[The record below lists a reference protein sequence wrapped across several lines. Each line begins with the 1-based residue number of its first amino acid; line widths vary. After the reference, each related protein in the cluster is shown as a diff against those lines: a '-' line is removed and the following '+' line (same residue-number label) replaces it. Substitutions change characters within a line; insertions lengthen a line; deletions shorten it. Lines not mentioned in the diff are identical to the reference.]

1 MHFQSL
7 TVSCFVNDESC
18 ELKIH
23 GNQLYMRDF
32 IITLEHNV
40 KGIVFGCQKFFLI
53 FETFLSN
60 DCRDMEF
67 KNNMSAY
74 DYNGNYLY
82 DVGELIQTQTHF
94 VSARINVKTSE
105 EENIYPQ
112 IPIGHEYMTCF
123 CFDRSFI
130 LDITDDQ
137 LITVEDLR

>member
-7 TVSCFVNDESC
+7 TVSCFVNDKPC

-23 GNQLYMRDF
+23 GNQLYMKDF

-40 KGIVFGCQKFFLI
+40 KGIVFGGQKFFLI
-53 FETFLSN
+53 FEAFLSN

-67 KNNMSAY
+67 KNNMAAY

-82 DVGELIQTQTHF
+82 DVGELIQTSIHF
-94 VSARINVKTSE
+94 VSARINVKTSQK
-105 EENIYPQ
+105 ENLYPQ

-130 LDITDDQ
+130 LDITDDR
-137 LITVEDLR
+137 LITVEDSH

>member
-7 TVSCFVNDESC
+7 TVSCFVNDKPC

-23 GNQLYMRDF
+23 GNQLYMKDF

-40 KGIVFGCQKFFLI
+40 KGIVFGGQKFFLI
-53 FETFLSN
+53 FEAFFSN

-67 KNNMSAY
+67 KNNMAAY

-82 DVGELIQTQTHF
+82 DVGELIQTSIHF
-94 VSARINVKTSE
+94 VSARINVKTSQK
-105 EENIYPQ
+105 ENLYPQ

-130 LDITDDQ
+130 LDITDDR
-137 LITVEDLR
+137 LITVEDSH